1 MAVEA
6 DRQRNEGAAPRSA
19 PTSPLRAPQE
29 PALGPGLRGA
39 ATAATVVLLLAG
51 GVLRVVLAILHHG
64 VIWPD
69 ETYQMTEAAHR
80 VVFGYGIVP
89 WEFQQGLRSWIGPG
103 FLVPPTAL
111 AGVLGLDGMHVVI
124 LVKAW
129 VALWAT
135 GGAVAPRAGGC
146 RLYALVGLIVYKRP
160 HSARLRGQSTCHGFP
175 WETDRTPCSASLS
188 CDSAGSLW
196 T

>member
-29 PALGPGLRGA
+29 PALGPGLRGT

-111 AGVLGLDGMHVVI
+111 AAGAALAGALLVAAVALRPQLVVVVLGFVVATLLTRERARILGLGAGLVSGAALSGLLDTLTWGTPFAPLWRSVTFNVV
-124 LVKAW
+124 
-129 VALWAT
+129 
-135 GGAVAPRAGGC
+135 
-146 RLYALVGLIVYKRP
+146 
-160 HSARLRGQSTCHGFP
+160 
-175 WETDRTPCSASLS
+175 
-188 CDSAGSLW
+188 
-196 T
+196 